1 MFYLTVD
8 TMEKCGIRCFH
19 NVCKKD
25 GVIVELT
32 SLSNVIVC
40 TLYIW
45 GHSSTANVVYA
56 DGKMILP

>member
-25 GVIVELT
+25 GVIVD
-32 SLSNVIVC
+32 VDI
-40 TLYIW
+40 
-45 GHSSTANVVYA
+45 
-56 DGKMILP
+56 P